1 MKLTIFFL
9 ILSVFSVLASE
20 TYSQSKKLNLDIRDA
35 TVQEVLSSIEE
46 QSEFYFLYSEKV
58 IDVNR
63 KVTLNV
69 ENKNV
74 ETVLNTLFDGTS
86 VAYTI
91 KDRIIV
97 LSTPDIIDKTLEAV
111 WQQATIT
118 GQVTDENG
126 GVLPG
131 VTVIVK
137 GTTQGT
143 VTDADGSYS
152 LSNVSPDATL
162 IFSFVGMR
170 SQEIE
175 VGNQTTINVTM
186 QVDAIGI
193 EEVVAIGY
201 GTQKKANLTGSVAS
215 VGGVELNKRTTP
227 NVENL
232 LQGKVAG
239 LQITQS
245 GGTPGGDN
253 AEMRIRGL
261 GTFSSAGSNPLVLI
275 DGVQGNMTDL
285 DPNNIESVSVLKD
298 AASAAIY
305 GARAANGV
313 ILITTKRGNN
323 QPVTVEYNV
332 TFEAQNA
339 TKLPDLVTNSAD
351 YMELWNEANERN
363 GQPHYFSQDEI
374 DAYRQHEGMNDPR
387 YPNFDWVDYMF
398 KTAFVHNHHLSVSGG
413 NEKTSFNLALG
424 YLDQGGIVPL
434 YDFKRY
440 NIRLSID
447 SKITNW
453 LKVGGNVQTLK
464 KDRVQDVQGAFVE
477 AYFIMH
483 CYAPGPNYT
492 PTMTLP
498 DGSTGYVARYS
509 NNIAEWTVR
518 NPMAILAQGSNTT
531 SDYVAIP
538 QMYAEVNLT
547 KDLTWYTKG
556 AANFD
561 YSFNKNHEHAVD
573 NYYFNDGSYA
583 HNGAVW
589 HLGVRDNM
597 NTSFMTTLYSTLNYS
612 KVFNEDHNLNALVG
626 YNQETAYYRSLGGT
640 RKYFPLNSLKE
651 LNAGSPLEQTTSGTA
666 SEWAIQ
672 SLFGRITYDYKSKY
686 LLEVNARYDGT
697 SRIAPDTRWGFF
709 PSVSAGWRI
718 SEESFMNDIS
728 WLDNLKFRGSWG
740 QLGNQN
746 VGTYPY
752 QDVLSTTQY
761 AFGSQETGV
770 YPSRLVD
777 KTLQWETTSVTD
789 IGLDASVKNGLF
801 TITAD
806 WFNKVTDD
814 ILYSVPVPA
823 SVGLSSPTV
832 NGGKMKNTGWEFE
845 LGHNNKIGEV
855 SYNVSFNLS
864 TYKNEVLSIVRPSY
878 GRTII
883 EEGLPYNSWYLTE
896 WIGIFQ
902 TQEEIDNGPVHPY
915 DPKPGDLK
923 FKDQNND
930 GVINSEDRKVFDGAF
945 PDFYYGGSINLSWKN
960 IDVSAFFQGVHGFK
974 NYVMN
979 WGLSPFTQGSPPTK
993 ELAEN
998 RWTGPGSTNEYPA
1011 IYRGG
1016 QWSSYR
1022 PVEGTASTFHLE
1034 DASYLRLKNLRIGYT
1049 IPTATIQRIGLKY
1062 AQVYF
1067 SGDNLVTFTQYPG
1080 ADPERTSSG
1089 HFSVYP
1095 QLRTLAL
1102 GLKIKL

>member
-1 MKLTIFFL
+1 M
-9 ILSVFSVLASE
+9 
-20 TYSQSKKLNLDIRDA
+20 KKLWKCLCFIRGA
-35 TVQEVLSSIEE
+35 RKGLFLVLSLSLLPPLGNFMNIGA
-46 QSEFYFLYSEKV
+46 SDFY
-58 IDVNR
+58 
-63 KVTLNV
+63 
-69 ENKNV
+69 
-74 ETVLNTLFDGTS
+74 
-86 VAYTI
+86 
-91 KDRIIV
+91 
-97 LSTPDIIDKTLEAV
+97 LEAV
-111 WQQATIT
+111 ETEMLQQQQSSVT
-118 GQVTDENG
+118 GLVTDQNENPI
-126 GVLPG
+126 PG
-131 VTVIVK
+131 ASIVVK
-137 GTTQGT
+137 GTTSGT
-143 VTDADGSYS
+143 ITDMNGNFS
-152 LSNVSPDATL
+152 LSNLPANATL
-162 IFSFVGMR
+162 IFSFVGMKT
-170 SQEIE
+170 QEVA
-175 VGNQTTINVTM
+175 VGNQSSINVVMEEAT
-186 QVDAIGI
+186 IGLQ
-193 EEVVAIGY
+193 EVVAVGY

-215 VGGVELNKRTTP
+215 VGGMELNKRPTP

-232 LQGKVAG
+232 LQGKVSG

-253 AEMRIRGL
+253 AQMRIRGL
-261 GTFSSAGSNPLVLI
+261 GTFSGAGSSPLVLI
-275 DGVQGNMTDL
+275 DGVQGNMTNL
-285 DPNNIESVSVLKD
+285 DPNNVESVSVLKD

-313 ILITTKRGNN
+313 ILITTKRGGN
-323 QPVTVEYNV
+323 QPVTLEYNV
-332 TFEAQNA
+332 SFDSQSA
-339 TKLPDLVTNSAD
+339 TRLPDLVTNSAD
-351 YMELWNEANERN
+351 YMELWNEANARN
-363 GQPHYFSQDEI
+363 GQPHYFSQEDI
-374 DAYRQHEGMNDPR
+374 NAFRQHEGMNDPK
-387 YPNFDWVDYMF
+387 YPNFDWVDYIF
-398 KTAFVHNHHLSVSGG
+398 KTAFVQNHHLSVYGG
-413 NEKTSFNLALG
+413 NDKTSFNLALG

-440 NIRLSID
+440 NIHMSVD

-453 LKVGGNVQTLK
+453 LKIGGNIQALK
-464 KDRVQDVQGAFVE
+464 KERVQDVQGAHVE
-477 AYFIMH
+477 AYFVMH
-483 CYAPGPNYT
+483 AYASGPNYT

-498 DGSTGYVARYS
+498 DGSTGYAARYS
-509 NNIAEWTVR
+509 SDIAEWTVR
-518 NPMAILAQGSNTT
+518 NPAAILAQGSNTNSSYST
-531 SDYVAIP
+531 IP
-538 QMYAEVNLT
+538 QMYAEVDIT

-556 AANFD
+556 AVNFD
-561 YSFNKNHEHAVD
+561 YSFTKNHEHAVD
-573 NYYFNDGSYA
+573 NYYFKDGSYA

-589 HLGVRDNM
+589 NLGVRDNM
-597 NTSFMTTLYSTLNYS
+597 NSAFLTTLFSTLNYS
-612 KVFNEDHNLNALVG
+612 KVFKENHDLNAMLG
-626 YNQETAYYRSLGGT
+626 YNQESAYYRGLGGA
-640 RKYFPLNSLKE
+640 RKYFPLNTLKE

-672 SLFGRITYDYKSKY
+672 SLFGRIAYGYKSKY
-686 LLEVNARYDGT
+686 LFEVNARYDGT
-697 SRIAPDTRWGFF
+697 SRIAKDTRWGFF
-709 PSVSAGWRI
+709 PSVSAAWRI
-718 SEESFMNDIS
+718 SEESFMKDVS

-777 KTLQWETTSVTD
+777 KTLQWETTTITD
-789 IGLDASVKNGLF
+789 VGLDASIKNGLF

-806 WFNKVTDD
+806 WYDKVTDD
-814 ILYSVPVPA
+814 ILYSIPVPA
-823 SVGLSSPTV
+823 SIGLSSPTV

-845 LGHNNKIGEV
+845 LGHTNKIGELG
-855 SYNVSFNLS
+855 YNLNFNIS

-902 TQEEIDNGPVHPY
+902 TQEEIDNSPVHPF

-923 FKDQNND
+923 FKDQNKD

-960 IDVSAFFQGVHGFK
+960 IDVSAFFQGVQGLK
-974 NYVMN
+974 NYVQN

-1016 QWSSYR
+1016 QWSSYQ

-1067 SGDNLVTFTQYPG
+1067 SGDNLFTITSYPG
-1080 ADPERTSSG
+1080 ADPERISSG
-1089 HFSVYP
+1089 HYSVYP